1 MVSVV
6 EAAKKAYD
14 EACEALKGN
23 EASAEIQATFPSK
36 VDASKVDIPKNLDE
50 LDQEI
55 DHYKG
60 ELDDLGHVSDVT
72 HDLISVATQLA
83 EVNTKLR
90 ECEDIKA
97 KGSKEVEAK
106 KRAWLDGADGKIGL
120 RQLVKEASREFS
132 DFFSRMRNVGEV
144 RLHEHQ
150 DAAGED
156 DFEKYGLQI
165 LVKFRQET
173 ELAAL
178 NGKQQSGGECSVST
192 MCFILALHKLSNV
205 PLRVVDEINQG
216 MDAAYEKAVFEF
228 IVELNCREDAP
239 QCFLITPKLQ
249 ADILK
254 GVETTGHI
262 SVMQVLKGPGLGACE
277 GGHL

>member
-1 MVSVV
+1 MLNLLPLKVAGMLELFLAKYLQGAAADMNASPLPRGCWTSFSQSTSRAAGMLERLLGKYLQGAAADMNAFPLQKQLGDVKETLREVTRRVTPLKQEYEEMVSVESRPTMVTPLKQEYEEMVSVV

-14 EACEALKGN
+14 EAY
-23 EASAEIQATFPSK
+23 
-36 VDASKVDIPKNLDE
+36 E

-120 RQLVKEASREFS
+120 RQL
-132 DFFSRMRNVGEV
+132 
-144 RLHEHQ
+144 
-150 DAAGED
+150 
-156 DFEKYGLQI
+156 
-165 LVKFRQET
+165 
-173 ELAAL
+173 
-178 NGKQQSGGECSVST
+178 
-192 MCFILALHKLSNV
+192 
-205 PLRVVDEINQG
+205 
-216 MDAAYEKAVFEF
+216 
-228 IVELNCREDAP
+228 
-239 QCFLITPKLQ
+239 
-249 ADILK
+249 
-254 GVETTGHI
+254 
-262 SVMQVLKGPGLGACE
+262 
-277 GGHL
+277 